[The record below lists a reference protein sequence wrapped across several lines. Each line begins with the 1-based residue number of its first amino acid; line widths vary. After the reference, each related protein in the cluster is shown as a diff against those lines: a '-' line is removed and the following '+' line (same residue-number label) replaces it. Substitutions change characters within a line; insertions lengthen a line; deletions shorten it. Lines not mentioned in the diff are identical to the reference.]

1 VTKVRVQLIG
11 ALAVTMVPLLLAGC
25 GTVRAGAGAAGSPG
39 VSASPAPAR
48 WVTYGPSGVQ
58 LVSVRVGG
66 FGRVLAVAVQVPAGG
81 DGCMRTLTAGLTELD
96 ATTAYVSVT
105 FQSRMASVVGACP
118 SSRVMTV
125 HIRLPAPL
133 GRRQVMINSDT
144 TTVFAPGHGAL
155 LRRCGDQGCGPFILP
170 PASCT
175 SPSYQQAMMSTG
187 PPMQAVYDV
196 VGCDGRWLV
205 LDVGWPGGPAGC
217 DAPCNPNLVET
228 RWFFRAGP
236 HGWVTITTALTGGCT
251 QVHKTE
257 PRFPARLCAGLPA
270 PG

>member
-1 VTKVRVQLIG
+1 VTKVSVLRIG
-11 ALAVTMVPLLLAGC
+11 VLVVTLVLLLAGC

-39 VSASPAPAR
+39 VSSASPMPAG
-48 WVTYGPSGVQ
+48 WVTYGPADVQ
-58 LVSVRVGG
+58 LVSVSVGG
-66 FGRVLAVAVQVPAGG
+66 SGRVLAVAVQVPAGR
-81 DGCMRTLTAGLTELD
+81 DGCMRTLTAGLTELG
-96 ATTAYVSVT
+96 ATVAYASIT
-105 FQSRMASVVGACP
+105 FQSRLFSVGGACP
-118 SSRVMTV
+118 ATRVMTV
-125 HIRLPAPL
+125 RIRLPAPL

-144 TTVFAPGHGAL
+144 VFAPGHGAL
-155 LRRCGDQGCGPFILP
+155 LRRCGEFGCGPFALPP

-175 SPSYQQAMMSTG
+175 NPSYQEAMLSTG
-187 PPMQAVYDV
+187 PPMHATYQV

-217 DAPCNPNLVET
+217 DAPCNPSLVAA

-251 QVHKTE
+251 QAHKAE

-270 PG
+270 PR